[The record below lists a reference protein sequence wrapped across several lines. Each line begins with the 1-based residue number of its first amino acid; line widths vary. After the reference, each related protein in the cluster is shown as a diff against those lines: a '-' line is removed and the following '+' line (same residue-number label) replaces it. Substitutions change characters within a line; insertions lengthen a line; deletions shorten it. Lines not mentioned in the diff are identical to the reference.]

1 MLFPTLGYHAE
12 RGLTLKIHNF
22 TIAYRRTTAQ
32 CVVREYAGRNDSVG
46 CSTVPVPKPLSSLLK
61 NPVVQLLHQLPFTPY
76 TIKHVQ
82 QPRTQQ
88 LFRRDRRAPC
98 RGIPYAKIVV

>member
-1 MLFPTLGYHAE
+1 MAL
-12 RGLTLKIHNF
+12 
-22 TIAYRRTTAQ
+22 TTARHESTVGTWSSVMSDAWMRRARRP
-32 CVVREYAGRNDSVG
+32 CGGNDSVG